1 MGKLRIG
8 VVGCGYW
15 GPNLIRNFTQIQ
27 EAKMVAVAD
36 LRDERLRS
44 IKSMNNGI
52 TLTNDYHELFDMN
65 LDGLVVATP
74 PKTHFNIAREALEQG
89 LNVMVEKPLTTSS
102 PEAEQLIELAARKG
116 LVLMVGHTFVYNNAV
131 RALKKLIQSG
141 EIGKIHYIDSARLS
155 LGLYQPGLNV
165 LWDLAPHDLSI
176 LDYLLEKDPQSV
188 EVFGTSCVLKNTHD
202 LVHLNLIFPENILA
216 HIHISWL
223 APVKVREITVVGSKK
238 MVVYNDID
246 LIDRLRIYD
255 KGVEPPEYTS
265 TYAEWQCG
273 YRQGD
278 VVVPNIHFV
287 EPLRQECQHFL
298 DCINERIPCMSSGE
312 DGLKVIKIIEIAQKA
327 LMDGYHEEVL
337 TW

>member
-298 DCINERIPCMSSGE
+298 DCINERIPCLSSGE

-327 LMDGYHEEVL
+327 LIDGYHEEVL

>member
-36 LRDERLRS
+36 LRDERLKS
-44 IKSMNNGI
+44 IKTMNNGI

-89 LNVMVEKPLTTSS
+89 LNVMIEKPLTTNSL
-102 PEAEQLIELAARKG
+102 EAEQLIELAARKG
-116 LVLMVGHTFVYNNAV
+116 LVLMVGHTFIYNNAV

-176 LDYLLEKDPQSV
+176 LDYLLEKDPLSV

-255 KGVEPPEYTS
+255 KGVDPPDYTS

>member
-327 LMDGYHEEVL
+327 LIDGYHEEVL

>member
-8 VVGCGYW
+8 VIGCGYW
-15 GPNLIRNFTQIQ
+15 GPNLIRNFNQIQ
-27 EAKMVAVAD
+27 ESEMVAVAD
-36 LRDERLRS
+36 LRDERLKS

-52 TLTNDYHELFDMN
+52 KLTNDYKELFDLN
-65 LDGLVVATP
+65 LDGVIVATP
-74 PKTHFNIAREALEQG
+74 PKTHFDIAKDALEHG
-89 LNVMVEKPLTTSS
+89 LNVMIEKPLTTSS
-102 PEAEQLIELAARKG
+102 RDAEELIELAAKKD

-131 RALKKLIQSG
+131 RALKRLIDSG

-176 LDYLLEKDPQSV
+176 LDYLLGKDPQSV

-202 LVHLNLIFPENILA
+202 LVHLNLIFPDNILA

-223 APVKVREITVVGSKK
+223 APVKVREVTIVGSKK
-238 MVVYNDID
+238 MVVYNDVD
-246 LIDRLRIYD
+246 VIDRVRIYD
-255 KGVEPPEYTS
+255 KGVETPEYAN

-278 VVVPNIHFV
+278 VVIPNIHYV

-298 DCINERIPCMSSGE
+298 DCIRDQIPCLSSGE
-312 DGLKVIKIIEIAQKA
+312 DGLKVIKIIESAQKA
-327 LMDGYHEEVL
+327 LLGGCHEEVL